1 MRDGG
6 KGREGAGPG
15 RTTKPHRPEKPDGI
29 DSSTSRHPIGNS
41 TIPIR
46 KAYGHVERESLA
58 ILTQSARRP
67 QHWRVVGRQ
76 IKEPGGAE
84 QPDQRQPGGAGSGQ
98 REAQQSGGACHT
110 RPQRVSVLARA
121 DLLPSVK
128 KEGWFRSERLL
139 AAASLRHLLSSRFRR
154 VAADH

>member
-1 MRDGG
+1 MEGRAG
-6 KGREGAGPG
+6 KGRSGAGPHYE
-15 RTTKPHRPEKPDGI
+15 TALAKKPDGI

-46 KAYGHVERESLA
+46 KAYGRVERESLA

-76 IKEPGGAE
+76 IKQPGGAE

-110 RPQRVSVLARA
+110 RPQRVSVLATA
-121 DLLPSVK
+121 DLMPSVK